1 MMTRRAIALSLCG
14 VLMLM
19 IGGGMATVA
28 VWAAEMKAAPPA
40 APPIGAAKPV
50 AKSAPPVA
58 PQPSSPAAYHPVGK
72 SDPFHPFIETDLAL
86 QKKLESDLKKK
97 VATKARPI
105 SPLQQSE
112 IGHFRLVG
120 IAGDDKRRTAVVE
133 DGTVKKFYPLFVG
146 TVIGPN
152 EGRVVEILPDRVIVE
167 ERIED
172 ANPKAKKAQ
181 VRRMTMML
189 RKEEEGRP

>member
-1 MMTRRAIALSLCG
+1 MMTRRDIALSLCG

-19 IGGGMATVA
+19 IGGGMTTVE
-28 VWAAEMKAAPPA
+28 VWAAEMKA

-50 AKSAPPVA
+50 AKSAP
-58 PQPSSPAAYHPVGK
+58 PAAYHPVGK

-152 EGRVVEILPDRVIVE
+152 EGKVVEILPDRVIVE